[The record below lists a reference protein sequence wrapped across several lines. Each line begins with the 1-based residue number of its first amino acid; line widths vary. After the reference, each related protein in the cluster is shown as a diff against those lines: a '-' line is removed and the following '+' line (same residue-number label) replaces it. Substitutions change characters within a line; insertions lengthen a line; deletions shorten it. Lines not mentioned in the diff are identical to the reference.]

1 MGARES
7 LHYRNCDGK
16 RPDCAYVWGEN
27 LSDARARRG
36 RGHRRSDDGALSLH
50 EAGIDAVV
58 YEAAPAMRELGVG
71 INLLPHAVR
80 ALSALGLQSA
90 LASTAI
96 ETRELAYYTKHG
108 RLIWRE
114 PRGLNAGYRWPQ
126 YSIHR
131 GRLLMILARAVEARL
146 GASAIRTGHRL
157 THFEQDDTGVTAHFV
172 DPESGRPVG
181 SDRGDALIG
190 ADGIHSKVRGV
201 LYPDE
206 GPPRFTG
213 ITMWRGITEREPFLD
228 GRTMV
233 IAGNWHIRVVAYP
246 ISRDA
251 SGARP
256 VPDQLGGRDPG
267 REQDGLALGGLGP
280 GGQEGRFRAGLSGLA
295 FRLAGRAAALSRERQ
310 GLRVSHGRS

>member
-1 MGARES
+1 MRVLVAGGGIGG
-7 LHYRNCDGK
+7 LTT
-16 RPDCAYVWGEN
+16 
-27 LSDARARRG
+27 
-36 RGHRRSDDGALSLH
+36 ALSLH

-172 DPESGRPVG
+172 DPESGDVP
-181 SDRGDALIG
+181 SAATG
-190 ADGIHSKVRGV
+190 AM
-201 LYPDE
+201 P
-206 GPPRFTG
+206 
-213 ITMWRGITEREPFLD
+213 
-228 GRTMV
+228 
-233 IAGNWHIRVVAYP
+233 
-246 ISRDA
+246 
-251 SGARP
+251 
-256 VPDQLGGRDPG
+256 
-267 REQDGLALGGLGP
+267 
-280 GGQEGRFRAGLSGLA
+280 
-295 FRLAGRAAALSRERQ
+295 
-310 GLRVSHGRS
+310 